1 MISKSKK
8 NKQIYRILKSNSGV
22 TIMEMLVVLV
32 LIAILS
38 GLVGLTY
45 QYIHNANVQ
54 KAGENL
60 AAALRTAR
68 TTSMSKGTEKG
79 RLNLISEGGRLYYT
93 IGDSTEKQEICNQVM
108 GFCIYTTKNA
118 GSTSLA
124 PTGQTG
130 DCTITIRFTAAGML
144 DNSAFGSNYV
154 VFFKGNRAYSVL
166 VYPETGKIEQ
176 TLFYY

>member
-1 MISKSKK
+1 MISKSEK
-8 NKQIYRILKSNSGV
+8 NNQIGNVLKNNFGV
-22 TIMEMLVVLV
+22 TIIEMIVVMAI
-32 LIAILS
+32 IAILS
-38 GLVGLTY
+38 GLIGLTY

-60 AAALRTAR
+60 AAALKAAR
-68 TTSMSKGTEKG
+68 TMSMSKGTEKG

-93 IGDSTEKQEICNQVM
+93 IGDSTEKEEICNQVM
-108 GFCIYTTKNA
+108 GFCIYTTKNT
-118 GSTSLA
+118 GTTNLA

-144 DNSAFGSNYV
+144 DNSVFGSNYV